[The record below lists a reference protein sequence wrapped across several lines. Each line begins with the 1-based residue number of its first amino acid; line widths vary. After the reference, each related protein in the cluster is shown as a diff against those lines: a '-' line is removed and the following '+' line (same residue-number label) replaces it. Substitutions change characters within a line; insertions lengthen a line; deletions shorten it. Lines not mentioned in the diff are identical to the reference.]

1 MPVGGSMASR
11 YLNEPSIRIHPCVNV
26 RNVGMTWAMV
36 VPFRKMTGP
45 TTSCAHAMNS
55 ICHHRRNAGTRPAS
69 ATSEPMMVAGIAALV
84 QDKAEPYTS
93 MRLLAAAM
101 VSRAATVRLAYCA
114 ACGWLVL
121 GMAGDLPLRDIQM
134 TEWVEFAH
142 EPVPV
147 PVAMPVLVLAELV
160 PVPVRLPVKLPVLVN
175 VVLMPAPP

>member
-1 MPVGGSMASR
+1 
-11 YLNEPSIRIHPCVNV
+11 
-26 RNVGMTWAMV
+26 
-36 VPFRKMTGP
+36 
-45 TTSCAHAMNS
+45 
-55 ICHHRRNAGTRPAS
+55 
-69 ATSEPMMVAGIAALV
+69 
-84 QDKAEPYTS
+84 

-101 VSRAATVRLAYCA
+101 VSMAATVRLAYCA